1 LKTKKIAGLGT
12 LKGQNFR
19 IYLSKQPCRHPVGN
33 ALKTINFSFLK
44 NQTMRQIKI
53 NIPFLILVSVLFLIS
68 CNQPTTISEKNEK
81 DTTQVAATSDTAS
94 MPEYDPAM
102 DAYIMGGKGIK
113 KLGDTLGIKMYE
125 VAGKPGESFP
135 LHSHPDHT
143 AYVLQG
149 GRVALFIKALGRQD
163 TIDFPTGMALISGPL
178 SDSGKN
184 IGNTTIKFLV
194 TDIYRPRSK

>member
-1 LKTKKIAGLGT
+1 MQQFKTHV
-12 LKGQNFR
+12 R
-19 IYLSKQPCRHPVGN
+19 
-33 ALKTINFSFLK
+33 FLV
-44 NQTMRQIKI
+44 
-53 NIPFLILVSVLFLIS
+53 LVSILFLIS
-68 CNQPTTISEKNEK
+68 CNETATPSEKSDN
-81 DTTQVAATSDTAS
+81 DTTRVATNGDAS

-113 KLGDTLGIKMYE
+113 KLGDTLGVKMYE
-125 VAGKPGESFP
+125 VAAKPGESFP
-135 LHSHPDHT
+135 LHTHPDHT

-149 GRVALFIKALGRQD
+149 GRAALFIKATGRQD

-184 IGNTTIKFLV
+184 IGNTSIKFLV